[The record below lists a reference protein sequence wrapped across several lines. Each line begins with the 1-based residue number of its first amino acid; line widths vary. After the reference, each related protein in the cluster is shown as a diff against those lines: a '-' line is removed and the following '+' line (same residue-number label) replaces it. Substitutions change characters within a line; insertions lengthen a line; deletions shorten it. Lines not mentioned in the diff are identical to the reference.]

1 MSPLSPF
8 SPLSLLSPL
17 FPLIAPFPL
26 SPRSSLSP
34 LFSLSP
40 RSSLSPLSPLFLSG
54 AVGFHRAFCGGARR
68 RVDLHLHVVVAML
81 IELRLAAYVDAER
94 LVEALVL
101 LGYDD

>member
-26 SPRSSLSP
+26 SP

-40 RSSLSPLSPLFLSG
+40 RSSLSPLSPPFSLSPLFLSG
-54 AVGFHRAFCGGARR
+54 AVGFHRAFCGRVRR

-81 IELRLAAYVDAER
+81 VELRLAAYVDAER

>member
-26 SPRSSLSP
+26 SP

-40 RSSLSPLSPLFLSG
+40 PFSLSPLFLSG
-54 AVGFHRAFCGGARR
+54 AVGFHRAFCGGVRR

-81 IELRLAAYVDAER
+81 IEFRLAAYVDAER

>member
-17 FPLIAPFPL
+17 PPLPPLFPFFPL
-26 SPRSSLSP
+26 SPLFLS
-34 LFSLSP
+34 SP
-40 RSSLSPLSPLFLSG
+40 RSPLSPLFLSG
-54 AVGFHRAFCGGARR
+54 AVGFHRAFCGRVRR

-81 IELRLAAYVDAER
+81 VELRLAAYVDAER